1 MSFFDFLLGFRFGL
15 SSQSRP
21 SGVARQPVT
30 FFIRFAH
37 PTERPSGAQ
46 QTTLSTAKKS
56 NQKMP
61 QPYGEA

>member
-1 MSFFDFLLGFRFGL
+1 MVIRHWFFCLVCLIFSL
-15 SSQSRP
+15 RP

-30 FFIRFAH
+30 FCIRYAH
-37 PTERPSGAQ
+37 PTGRLAGAQ

-61 QPYGEA
+61 